1 LKDQT
6 SYVVGTPVNRSRS
19 QVSEKETM
27 TLDIFGPSSEKPFA
41 SYNRT
46 TQSWKMSEDI
56 SVSDSKKFSKT
67 LPTSGM
73 MRNGKLFQQALLVRH
88 TNGKGSSLW
97 PTPTTQERSHPN
109 LKLTPAGRRLS
120 KNGKSSHSL
129 GLADAVILW
138 PTPRASSAMSEDI
151 SKIQERLKNG
161 KPYKSKLEEAVALWP
176 TPRAAMGETR
186 NHNVWLRPADKPQNL
201 ENRIAQR
208 DPKSIGGKVNPT
220 WVEWLMGFPL
230 GWTDLKD

>member
-6 SYVVGTPVNRSRS
+6 SSVVGTHVSRS
-19 QVSEKETM
+19 QLQDLEKETM
-27 TLDIFGPSSEKPFA
+27 TQGIFGPSSEKPFA
-41 SYNRT
+41 SYNQT
-46 TQSWKMSEDI
+46 TQSWKMLGDI
-56 SVSDSKKFSKT
+56 SASVSKRFSKT
-67 LPTSGM
+67 LPTSGT
-73 MRNGKLFQQALLVRH
+73 MRNGKLFQQVLLVRH
-88 TNGKGSSLW
+88 TNVKDSL
-97 PTPTTQERSHPN
+97 
-109 LKLTPAGRRLS
+109 
-120 KNGKSSHSL
+120 
-129 GLADAVILW
+129 LW
-138 PTPRASSAMSEDI
+138 PTPRASSAMGEDI

-186 NHNVWLRPADKPQNL
+186 NHNVWLRPANKPQNL

-208 DPKSIGGKVNPT
+208 DPKSIGGKVNPK

>member
-6 SYVVGTPVNRSRS
+6 SYVVATPVSRS
-19 QVSEKETM
+19 HLQVSEKETM
-27 TLDIFGPSSEKPFA
+27 TQDIFGPSSEKPFA

-56 SVSDSKKFSKT
+56 SVSVSKKFSKT

-97 PTPTTQERSHPN
+97 PTP
-109 LKLTPAGRRLS
+109 
-120 KNGKSSHSL
+120 
-129 GLADAVILW
+129 
-138 PTPRASSAMSEDI
+138 RASSAMGEDI

-186 NHNVWLRPADKPQNL
+186 NHNVWLRPANKPQNL
-201 ENRIAQR
+201 ENKIAQR